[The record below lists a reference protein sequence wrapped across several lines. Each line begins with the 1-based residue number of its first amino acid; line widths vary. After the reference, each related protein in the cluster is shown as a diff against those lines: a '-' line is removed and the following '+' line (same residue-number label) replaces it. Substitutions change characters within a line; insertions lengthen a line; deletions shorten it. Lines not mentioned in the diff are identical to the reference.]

1 MEFASRI
8 GGVGASATFKYSALA
23 KKEGVVNLT
32 IGRTDFSTP
41 DIIVEAAK
49 KALDE
54 GRIHYTP
61 TRGIPELREKIA
73 GKLEKENNIG
83 DINPE
88 KILVSTG
95 AKQVIFEAIMS
106 LIGKG
111 DKVGMPDPS
120 WVSYESIVK
129 IAEGDIVWLPL
140 KHEKGFIPDEDF
152 LSTLENSD
160 IKLVFINSPNNPT
173 GAVYPEKVI
182 RKIADIAE
190 RKDMWIISD
199 EIYEKIIYE
208 GKHFS
213 AGSVYPK
220 TITVGG
226 FSKEFSM
233 TGWRLGYAACPEK
246 EVIDKMNIIQSQSVS
261 CAVSFVQYAATLAFT
276 PEVREETRVMKE
288 TLRKRRDYLARRLQD
303 MQVLERIPSGAFY
316 IFPNFGEIDDVAL
329 TEKLLERGVG
339 VIPGSPFGSKGTG
352 CVRISYGAVSQ
363 KGMEKAADEIEKWI

>member
-1 MEFASRI
+1 MKFASRI

-32 IGRTDFSTP
+32 IGRTEFSTP
-41 DIIVEAAK
+41 NTIVEAAK

-61 TRGIPELREKIA
+61 TRGIPELREKITE
-73 GKLEKENNIG
+73 KLEKENNIR

-106 LIGKG
+106 LIGRG

-152 LSTLENSD
+152 LSALENSD
-160 IKLVFINSPNNPT
+160 AKLVFINSPNNPT

-182 RKIADIAE
+182 RKVADIAE

-213 AGSVYPK
+213 AGSIYPK

-276 PEVREETRVMKE
+276 PEVREETRIMKE
-288 TLRKRRDYLARRLQD
+288 TLRKRRDYLARRLRD

-329 TEKLLERGVG
+329 TEKLLRRGVG
-339 VIPGSPFGSKGTG
+339 VIPGSAFGSEGTG

-363 KGMEKAADEIEKWI
+363 KGMERAADEIEKWI

>member
-73 GKLEKENNIG
+73 GKLEKENNIR

-160 IKLVFINSPNNPT
+160 AKLVFINSPNNPT

-182 RKIADIAE
+182 RKVADIAE

-213 AGSVYPK
+213 AGSIYPK

-276 PEVREETRVMKE
+276 PEVREETMIMKE

>member
-213 AGSVYPK
+213 AGSIYPK

-276 PEVREETRVMKE
+276 PEVREETMIMKE